1 MLTYLLT
8 AELTTVE
15 QKCIRHN
22 IQTKGRLP
30 LFSGGL
36 LASVFTVQ
44 LLNLYSASVFTV
56 QLLNLYSAN
65 SASSLKL
72 KYKSGQFWSM
82 VYTSAFTVKAAE
94 PLYSYQKHKFEANQD
109 QNNELVSRD
118 LV

>member
-30 LFSGGL
+30 LFSADL
-36 LASVFTVQ
+36 L
-44 LLNLYSASVFTV
+44 ASVFTV

-82 VYTSAFTVKAAE
+82 VYTSAFTVRAAE

-109 QNNELVSRD
+109 QNNELVIRD

>member
-1 MLTYLLT
+1 MLTYLCQKLK
-8 AELTTVE
+8 TVE
-15 QKCIRHN
+15 QICIRHN

-30 LFSGGL
+30 LFSAGI
-36 LASVFTVQ
+36 LASVFT
-44 LLNLYSASVFTV
+44 L

-94 PLYSYQKHKFEANQD
+94 PLYSYQKHRSEAYQD